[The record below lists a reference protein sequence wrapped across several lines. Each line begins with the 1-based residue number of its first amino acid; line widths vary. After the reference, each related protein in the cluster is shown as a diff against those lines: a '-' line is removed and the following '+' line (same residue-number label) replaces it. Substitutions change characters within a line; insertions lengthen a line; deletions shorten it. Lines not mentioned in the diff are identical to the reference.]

1 MENGKAVFCGGRRT
15 FSTHG
20 CRDDPLFKCVFVAVF
35 AGSVGASKCKDD
47 PKNTCAVHSDHIGF
61 SGDIRDFED
70 GRQGIDGAAS
80 ESDRSVVHPDTA
92 RISALRV
99 PAHGDNGADDWIV
112 RGLLYTCG
120 FLFPELPKQKVAGFR
135 YKSKYIKESR
145 RQSCLYCRRVLTWN
159 LWENF
164 RGDERCIDGD
174 AQTAA

>member
-1 MENGKAVFCGGRRT
+1 MSDRIFYKGLQRNGG
-15 FSTHG
+15 
-20 CRDDPLFKCVFVAVF
+20 
-35 AGSVGASKCKDD
+35 DD

-99 PAHGDNGADDWIV
+99 PAHGDNGADDWLV

-145 RQSCLYCRRVLTWN
+145 RQSCFVLPPGFDMEFMGKFPGRRAVY
-159 LWENF
+159 
-164 RGDERCIDGD
+164 
-174 AQTAA
+174 